1 MSYIIIEPFDGWYD
15 STIEDFCDNILPHL
29 GLDVSYKDVA
39 FSGFWSQGDGA
50 SFTGNFNLSDVSLS
64 DLEASVPTEVAL
76 LKLAAELQVLADA
89 HPTIH
94 GHVSRMSSRYSHS
107 NTMIIGDYMGDNGYC
122 NEDAENF
129 AAAGAEASLLR
140 IFRELADWLYERLDS
155 AYDFYRADATAS
167 QWAEAVEERKA
178 LQDELKQLQVDVAA
192 NPPQSLIQSN
202 ALTAAI
208 AALEVEIEEL
218 TSKID
223 QLSGQFSFWPKDSGP
238 LGIEQF
244 YEDYC

>member
-15 STIEDFCDNILPHL
+15 STIEDFCDTILPHF
-29 GLDVSYKDVA
+29 GVDVSYKDVE
-39 FSGFWSQGDGA
+39 FTGFWSQGDGA
-50 SFTGNFNLSDVSLS
+50 SFKGSFNLSDVSLT

-107 NTMIIGDYMGDNGYC
+107 NTMCIGEYSSNNGYC
-122 NEDAENF
+122 NEETEAF
-129 AAAGAEASLLR
+129 AAAGAEASLLK
-140 IFRELADWLYERLDS
+140 IFRQLADWLYERLDS

-167 QWAEAVEERKA
+167 QWAEAVEERES
-178 LQDELKQLQVDVAA
+178 LQAEFVRLQVDVAE

-223 QLSGQFSFWPKDSGP
+223 QLSTQFSYWPKGGGP
-238 LGIEQF
+238 FTVEQF
-244 YEDYC
+244 YENYF